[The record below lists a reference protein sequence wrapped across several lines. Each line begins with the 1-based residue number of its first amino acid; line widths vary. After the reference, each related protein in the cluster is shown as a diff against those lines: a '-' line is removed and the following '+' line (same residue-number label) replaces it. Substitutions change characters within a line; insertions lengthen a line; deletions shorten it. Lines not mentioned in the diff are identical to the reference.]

1 MLMVSTSSKLLS
13 RSLSIENWIVYM
25 PLAVCR
31 LHAATICMIVR
42 SSLSDSFK
50 KIKIKILISDNV
62 RYQSSNHGYR
72 DHMNVAKC

>member
-1 MLMVSTSSKLLS
+1 MQHADGIYFFKASFMTSFNRKLDC
-13 RSLSIENWIVYM
+13 M

-50 KIKIKILISDNV
+50 KIKILISNNV
-62 RYQSSNHGYR
+62 RYQSSSHGYR
-72 DHMNVAKC
+72 DCMNVAKC